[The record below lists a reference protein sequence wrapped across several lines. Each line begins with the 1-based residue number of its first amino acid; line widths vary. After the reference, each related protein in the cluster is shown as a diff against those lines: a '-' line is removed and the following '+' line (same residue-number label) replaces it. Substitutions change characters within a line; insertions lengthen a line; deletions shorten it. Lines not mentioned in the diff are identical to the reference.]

1 LNNKNSKTMN
11 IKFSAVAK
19 IFVLLFI
26 LSACG
31 GGSRKISTTTG
42 WSYNDPEMGG
52 FEVKFG
58 YDQETGPG
66 LVFIEGVTFTMG
78 RVEQDL
84 IYQWNNVP
92 RRVTV
97 SSFYMDQTEVRNV
110 DYREYLFWISRVFI
124 DYPEVYRKA
133 LPDTLVWRR
142 PMAYNEPY
150 VMYYFRH
157 PAYND
162 YPVVGVN
169 WLQATD
175 YCSWRTDRVN
185 EGILIRE
192 GILNPDPNQ
201 LGEEN
206 FNTDAYL
213 AGQYEGLVNKNLPS
227 LDPNQ
232 EFRRVQLEDGILLP
246 KYRLPTE
253 AEWEFAAL
261 ALIGNSY
268 EERIY
273 ERRIYPWDGHNVRND
288 AKKNRGQMRAN
299 FVRGR
304 GDFMGV
310 AGDLNDNAPIPSPVE
325 SYWPNDYGLYC
336 MAGNVNEWVED
347 VYRALTFQ
355 DFDEFNPF
363 RGNVFMTLE
372 TDEEGNVAEKDSL
385 GRLRYRPV
393 TEEEAINRWN
403 YKKSYYK
410 NYMDGDYESS
420 VITGDNWALDAAA
433 QTNDSRR
440 MYVRDIEGQEA
451 ASLVSDKSRVYKGGS
466 WRDRAYWLSPGTRRF
481 LDEDQSRDDL
491 GFRCAMTRVGTPVG
505 F

>member
-1 LNNKNSKTMN
+1 MN
-11 IKFSAVAK
+11 IKYSALAK
-19 IFVLLFI
+19 IFVLLII

-31 GGSRKISTTTG
+31 GGSRKVSTTTG
-42 WSYNDPEMGG
+42 WNYNDPEMGG

-66 LVFIEGVTFTMG
+66 LIFIEGGTFTMG
-78 RVEQDL
+78 RVEQDVM
-84 IYQWNNVP
+84 YQWNNVP

-213 AGQYEGLVNKNLPS
+213 VGQYEGMVNKNLPS

-288 AKKNRGQMRAN
+288 VKKYRGQMRAN

-304 GDFMGV
+304 GDYMGV

-347 VYRALTFQ
+347 VYRAMTFQ

-420 VITGDNWALDAAA
+420 VIEGVNWAVDAPS
-433 QTNDSRR
+433 QTLDSRR
-440 MYVRDIEGQEA
+440 MYIRDIEGQEA
-451 ASLVSDKSRVYKGGS
+451 ATLVSDKSRVYKGGS
-466 WRDRAYWLSPGTRRF
+466 WRDRAFWLSPGTRRF

-491 GFRCAMTRVGTPVG
+491 GFRCAMTRVGTPIG